1 MQSVF
6 VKSRLILGVIVVGA
20 LTPVLSAQGQQ
31 AQQKTDVP
39 VPISD
44 ATRNQIEGFERSL
57 LLAIDS
63 AAGKLN
69 QRVKDAFP
77 GVPFQLRFV
86 AQAQVTGVLLPES
99 GAVFHVLIPPIEDL
113 DVRLLM
119 MNAPRPVQPSP
130 TSPIVPTRTTDP
142 NRAGATG
149 LVEADPA
156 VKPLTDPDQEYTSF
170 MRLALIDA
178 VLDNALALPIPS
190 GQTLTVIAGELQIV
204 PATPFNPRSRM
215 LILQLKGE
223 DLTAL
228 RENRIDREEAKKRI
242 KESKF
247 PN

>member
-1 MQSVF
+1 MQSGF
-6 VKSRLILGVIVVGA
+6 VKSRLILGVAIVGT
-20 LTPVLSAQGQQ
+20 LTPLLSAQEP
-31 AQQKTDVP
+31 QQKTDPPASVA
-39 VPISD
+39 D
-44 ATRNQIEGFERSL
+44 ASRNQVEGFERSL

-69 QRVKDAFP
+69 QRVKEAFP

-113 DVRLLM
+113 DVRILM
-119 MNAPRPVQPSP
+119 MNAPRPSQSSP
-130 TSPIVPTRTTDP
+130 VVPTRTTDP
-142 NRAGATG
+142 NRAAATG

-156 VKPLTDPDQEYTSF
+156 VKPLTDPDKEYTTF
-170 MRLALIDA
+170 MRLSLVDA
-178 VLDNALALPIPS
+178 VLDHALALPIPA
-190 GQTLTVIAGELQIV
+190 GQYLTVIAGELQLV

-228 RENRIDREEAKKRI
+228 RENRINRDEARKRI
-242 KESKF
+242 RESNY